1 VSYTLQVAK
10 VIDLFKSTTYM
21 EAISYSE
28 AEEWTVAMNE
38 EMKSHQKDQ
47 TWDLVELPEGKQ
59 VYL

>member
-1 VSYTLQVAK
+1 
-10 VIDLFKSTTYM
+10 M